1 MRKEVILIGN
11 PVAGGGASGRIDK
24 AAHIIKSRGL
34 EVRVLLTGKRGDAE
48 TFARQISAPSAPP
61 QPPLAKGGSR
71 GGTLV
76 IAAGGD
82 GTYNEVANGLAHS
95 DIPMAILPLGTT
107 SVLAKELHIPGD
119 IGKSLDIALGGKARN
134 VHLGKIT
141 FHPPIPPLSKG
152 GCSSLLTRY
161 FLLMAGIG
169 FDGETIFGISE
180 RVKKLTGKGAYI
192 ISGLKTVLRYNP
204 PLLTIKA
211 QDRTVAGYA
220 AIVSKASCYGGAFRV
235 APDADLED
243 PSFYVFVTHKKGRL
257 DLIRYVAGVVTGGHL
272 KHPDISYFRAEGLSV
287 EGHAHIQIDGDYG
300 GVTPATLSIARDALK
315 LVRPVP
321 SS

>member
-11 PVAGGGASGRIDK
+11 PVAGGGAAGRIDK
-24 AAHIIKSRGL
+24 AARIIKNKGL
-34 EVRVLLTGKRGDAE
+34 DIRVLLTGKRGDAE
-48 TFARQISAPSAPP
+48 AFAKQISAEYGRSPAHNT
-61 QPPLAKGGSR
+61 PL
-71 GGTLV
+71 LV

-82 GTYNEVANGLAHS
+82 GTYNEVANGLARS

-107 SVLAKELHIPGD
+107 SVLAKELNIPGD
-119 IGKSLDIALGGKARN
+119 IGKSLDIALGGEVRN

-141 FHPPIPPLSKG
+141 LHPPIPPLSKGGSKG

-211 QDRTVAGYA
+211 PDRTVAGYV
-220 AIVSKASCYGGAFRV
+220 AIISKASRYGGAFRV

-243 PSFYVFVTHKKGRL
+243 PFFYVFVTRKKGRL
-257 DLIRYVAGVVTGGHL
+257 DLIRYVSGIVTGGHL
-272 KHPDISYFRAEGLSV
+272 KYSDISYFRAEELSV

-315 LVRPVP
+315 LVRPGL